1 MLQAVQVVSLFFEI
15 LTWLIIARI
24 LLSWVPHNP
33 NGPVLRLLYEGT
45 EPILAPFR
53 RLIPRTG
60 FPLDFSPLIAL
71 LVLRILREAII
82 SMLLR

>member
-1 MLQAVQVVSLFFEI
+1 MLQAAQVVSLFFEI

-33 NGPVLRLLYEGT
+33 DSPVFRLLYEGT

-53 RLIPRTG
+53 RFMPKG
-60 FPLDFSPLIAL
+60 AFPVDFSPLIAL
-71 LVLRILREAII
+71 LVLRLLREAII

>member
-1 MLQAVQVVSLFFEI
+1 MLQAAQVVSLFFEI

-33 NGPVLRLLYEGT
+33 DSPVFRLLYEGT

-53 RLIPRTG
+53 RLMPRSALP
-60 FPLDFSPLIAL
+60 FDFSPLIAL
-71 LVLRILREAII
+71 LVLRLLREAII

>member
-1 MLQAVQVVSLFFEI
+1 MLQAAQVVSLFFEI

-53 RLIPRTG
+53 RIVPKSTL
-60 FPLDFSPLIAL
+60 PLDFSPLIAL

>member
-1 MLQAVQVVSLFFEI
+1 MLQAAQVVSLFFEI

-53 RLIPRTG
+53 RIVPKSA

>member
-1 MLQAVQVVSLFFEI
+1 MLQAAQVVSLFFEI

-33 NGPVLRLLYEGT
+33 NSPVLRLLYEGT

-53 RLIPRTG
+53 RLIPKTG
-60 FPLDFSPLIAL
+60 LPFDFSPLIAL

>member
-1 MLQAVQVVSLFFEI
+1 MLQAAQVVNLFFEI

-33 NGPVLRLLYEGT
+33 DSPVFRLLYEGT

-53 RLIPRTG
+53 RLMPRG
-60 FPLDFSPLIAL
+60 AFPLDLSPLIAL
-71 LVLRILREAII
+71 LVLRLLREAII